1 MTGKMKLTVELAGVA
16 MEVTCRHEENAAF
29 LAAYRTDRAP
39 AFSVEPGEEDLI
51 RAREALK
58 RQKEKEGIPGA
69 RFADRFVE
77 NNALHALICEKLAAE
92 FGTLLFHGS
101 ALCADGEAILF
112 TAPSGTGKSTQARLW
127 RETLGDRVWMINDDK
142 PLLRRTEGRV
152 RAFGTPWDGKHHL
165 SRNAS
170 APLRAIL
177 EVRRSRA
184 NRIERISP
192 AEAFVVCARQGFLS
206 ERPETR
212 ARVFA
217 AEKELCREI
226 PFYRLWCNMDPEA
239 VRVAWEGVTGTK
251 LLPGSHPREDAPE
264 DQEISR
270 TGQEEA

>member
-1 MTGKMKLTVELAGVA
+1 MGMKA
-16 MEVTCRHEENAAF
+16 MDVR
-29 LAAYRTDRAP
+29 
-39 AFSVEPGEEDLI
+39 
-51 RAREALK
+51 
-58 RQKEKEGIPGA
+58 
-69 RFADRFVE
+69 
-77 NNALHALICEKLAAE
+77 ALIVATAICIGAAVQAGEAYLFSYFSDRE
-92 FGTLLFHGS
+92 FGGRSGES
-101 ALCADGEAILF
+101 AGLHLAYSYDGLKW
-112 TAPSGTGKSTQARLW
+112 TAL
-127 RETLGDRVWMINDDK
+127 NDDK

-192 AEAFVVCARQGFLS
+192 AEGFVVCARQGFLA

-212 ARVFA
+212 ARVCA